1 MNRLVTLLAA
11 FVMLAGVG
19 LADMDSKDYNI
30 AVIGNTT
37 GSASYVVRGELEG
50 VYVNVPAGTMTGT
63 VTVATSQETL
73 FTRAI
78 TADGMYRPRVSTHTT
93 AGAAATFNVYSNT
106 AATASAGI
114 AQTWYSKAAMAGLV
128 TVTVAQD
135 GPGTNWVV
143 TLLYK
148 K

>member
-1 MNRLVTLLAA
+1 MKQIGVLLAA
-11 FVMLAGVG
+11 CVMLAGVG

-30 AVIGNTT
+30 AVIGNATN
-37 GSASYVVRGELEG
+37 SASYVVRGELEG

-63 VTVATSQETL
+63 VTVATSHETL

-93 AGAAATFNVYSNT
+93 AGASATFVGGGNNT
-106 AATASAGI
+106 ANTF
-114 AQTWYSKAAMAGLV
+114 YDKAAMAGIV

>member
-1 MNRLVTLLAA
+1 MNRLMTLLAC
-11 FVMLAGVG
+11 VLLAGVG
-19 LADMDSKDYNI
+19 FADMDNKDYNI
-30 AVIGNTT
+30 AVVGNTS
-37 GSASYVVRGELEG
+37 GSATYVMRGELEG

-63 VTVATSQETL
+63 VTVATSHETL

-78 TADGMYRPRVSTHTT
+78 TDDGMYRPRVSTHTT
-93 AGAAATFNVYSNT
+93 AGAAATFVGGTNNVAN
-106 AATASAGI
+106 
-114 AQTWYSKAAMAGLV
+114 TWYDKAAMAGPV

-143 TLLYK
+143 TLVYK